1 MKHNSYGRPEQ
12 ARHLLH
18 SWKGSFAPGHRER
31 NLEMHARYLAGET
44 FADLGVAYG
53 INNTS
58 AEVAILKIE
67 RCLRT
72 LAHLPGDYTACHA
85 SLRER
90 RK

>member
-1 MKHNSYGRPEQ
+1 MTHNSYGRPEQ

-18 SWKGSFAPGHRER
+18 SWKGSFAHGHRER
-31 NLEMHARYLAGET
+31 NFEMHARYLAGET
-44 FADLGVAYG
+44 FADLGIAYG
-53 INNTS
+53 ISNIS

-72 LAHLPGDYTACHA
+72 LAHLPGDYTACQA